1 MALLNKREYT
11 KKEPFRD
18 ATIFLIVCEG
28 EKREPSYFIFFD
40 KLVSQLK
47 VIPIPSQHGKSAP
60 NHLLENA
67 NKAIDKYNSDGGDYE
82 LWIVL
87 DIDKWAD
94 KINRL
99 QEECTSKKGWHIAIS
114 NPCFEVWLYY
124 HFNEKMPKIECIN
137 NCSAWKELIPKIN
150 RGGFDSTKHPTL
162 LSHAIRNSKANYSEK
177 GYIPNIGSTQLYR
190 LGEKIYHLTKR
201 VLSKYEL

>member
-28 EKREPSYFIFFD
+28 EKREPNYFIFFD
-40 KLVSQLK
+40 RLVSQLK

-94 KINRL
+94 KINHL
-99 QEECTSKKGWHIAIS
+99 QEECTSKKGWYIAIS

-124 HFNEKMPKIECIN
+124 HLNEKMPEIEGVSK
-137 NCSAWKELIPKIN
+137 CSTWKELIPKIN
-150 RGGFDSTKHPTL
+150 SGGFDSTKHPTL
-162 LSHAIRNSKANYSEK
+162 LFHAIKNSKANYSEK
-177 GYIPNIGSTQLYR
+177 GYIPNVGSTQLYR
-190 LGEKIYHLTKR
+190 LGEKIYRLTKR
-201 VLSKYEL
+201 VLTKYEI